1 MAVSVVHATVA
12 TLPDEPGA
20 EINKAEWNEAHTV
33 TGLGTMAEEDAADY
47 LAKADNL
54 SGLASASD
62 ARTNL
67 GLGTIAT
74 AAAADYT
81 TTAGLTAY
89 LASPPAIGGTAAA
102 AVTGTTITANT
113 KFVAPDG
120 AVGTPG
126 ITGSDADS
134 GLYWASSGVQ
144 TGIAVNG
151 VAKLITT
158 TAGVQTG
165 GVLTL
170 AISSAASGVAAIEG
184 TGSNTI
190 RFSQNGT
197 VTTNSRTEINKTVTG
212 ITDAAATATFTVT
225 IPNAAHT
232 ATVEFEL
239 TGIIGAGGAIG
250 AHEAAAT
257 TSGKIIVTRT
267 AGVNAVASAV
277 STAFGAVAANV
288 AGATTVT
295 VAAAVSAISG
305 AVGATNTFTINVT
318 ITKAG
323 GSSANHICLC
333 YAKVMNANASGVTIS

>member
-1 MAVSVVHATVA
+1 MAVVVTHNTPADGTFSASGSAAWDEDHAVA
-12 TLPDEPGA
+12 
-20 EINKAEWNEAHTV
+20 
-33 TGLGTMAEEDAADY
+33 GLGTMAEE
-47 LAKADNL
+47 
-54 SGLASASD
+54 
-62 ARTNL
+62 
-67 GLGTIAT
+67 
-74 AAAADYT
+74 AAADYT

-89 LASPPAIGGTAAA
+89 LASPPAIGGTAPA
-102 AVTGTTITANT
+102 AVTATTLIAGTSPTTLGNGTAAT
-113 KFVAPDG
+113 H
-120 AVGTPG
+120 
-126 ITGSDADS
+126 
-134 GLYWASSGVQ
+134 
-144 TGIAVNG
+144 
-151 VAKLITT
+151 
-158 TAGVQTG
+158 
-165 GVLTL
+165 TL
-170 AISSAASGVAAIEG
+170 ATNLSGATDPSIAFG
-184 TGSNTI
+184 
-190 RFSQNGT
+190 NGT
-197 VTTNSRTEINKTVTG
+197 VDVLIGSDTTRFGAGFFTISSTTSRFLWNNDVGVQRAAAKSLLFGGSSTSPGAATSRTEINKTVTG

-232 ATVEFEL
+232 ATIEFEL

-333 YAKVMNANASGVTIS
+333 YAKVMNSNASGVTIS

>member
-1 MAVSVVHATVA
+1 MAVSVTHATA
-12 TLPDEPGA
+12 ADGTFSASGTTAWD
-20 EINKAEWNEAHTV
+20 EAHTV
-33 TGLGTMAEEDAADY
+33 AGLGTMAEQDADSVAITGGAVDGATVGATTAAAGTFTTLIATTTPTTLGNGSAATHV
-47 LAKADNL
+47 LASNL
-54 SGLASASD
+54 SGASD
-62 ARTNL
+62 PQIAFSNAQL
-67 GLGTIAT
+67 AFGVSGTTYAYF
-74 AAAADYT
+74 AAD
-81 TTAGLTAY
+81 GLRLSNNGDAC
-89 LASPPAIGGTAAA
+89 IGR
-102 AVTGTTITANT
+102 
-113 KFVAPDG
+113 
-120 AVGTPG
+120 
-126 ITGSDADS
+126 
-134 GLYWASSGVQ
+134 
-144 TGIAVNG
+144 
-151 VAKLITT
+151 
-158 TAGVQTG
+158 
-165 GVLTL
+165 
-170 AISSAASGVAAIEG
+170 AASNSLVFAAFPPQA
-184 TGSNTI
+184 GS
-190 RFSQNGT
+190 
-197 VTTNSRTEINKTVTG
+197 VTSRTEINKTVTG

-232 ATVEFEL
+232 ATIEFEL

-333 YAKVMNANASGVTIS
+333 YAKVMNANASGVTIA

>member
-1 MAVSVVHATVA
+1 MAVVVTHNTAADGTFSAAGSAAWDENHAVA
-12 TLPDEPGA
+12 
-20 EINKAEWNEAHTV
+20 
-33 TGLGTMAEEDAADY
+33 GLGTMAEE
-47 LAKADNL
+47 
-54 SGLASASD
+54 
-62 ARTNL
+62 
-67 GLGTIAT
+67 
-74 AAAADYT
+74 AAADYT

-89 LASPPAIGGTAAA
+89 LASPPAIGGTAPA
-102 AVTGTTITANT
+102 AVTATTLIAGTSPTTLGNGTAATHTLATNLSGAT
-113 KFVAPDG
+113 DPSIVFANAQVGLNVSGTDQVVAGNGFARVAGALQFV
-120 AVGTPG
+120 
-126 ITGSDADS
+126 DS
-134 GLYWASSGVQ
+134 NC
-144 TGIAVNG
+144 GIAR
-151 VAKLITT
+151 
-158 TAGVQTG
+158 
-165 GVLTL
+165 
-170 AISSAASGVAAIEG
+170 AAINSLVFG
-184 TGSNTI
+184 VSVGAGAAI
-190 RFSQNGT
+190 
-197 VTTNSRTEINKTVTG
+197 SRTEINKTVTG
-212 ITDAAATATFTVT
+212 ITDAAATVTFTVT

-333 YAKVMNANASGVTIS
+333 YAKVMNANASGVTIA

>member
-1 MAVSVVHATVA
+1 MAVSVTHATAADGTFSASGA
-12 TLPDEPGA
+12 TAWD
-20 EINKAEWNEAHTV
+20 EAHTV
-33 TGLGTMAEEDAADY
+33 AGLGTMAEQ
-47 LAKADNL
+47 
-54 SGLASASD
+54 
-62 ARTNL
+62 
-67 GLGTIAT
+67 
-74 AAAADYT
+74 AAADYT

-102 AVTGTTITANT
+102 AVTGTTVTAT
-113 KFVAPDG
+113 TQAIAPQG
-120 AVGTPG
+120 SAATPG
-126 ITGSDADS
+126 YAFASATNTG
-134 GLYWASSGVQ
+134 LFVNSS
-144 TGIAVNG
+144 
-151 VAKLITT
+151 L
-158 TAGVQTG
+158 
-165 GVLTL
+165 
-170 AISSAASGVAAIEG
+170 
-184 TGSNTI
+184 
-190 RFSQNGT
+190 RFSVGGT
-197 VTTNSRTEINKTVTG
+197 QRGALTSASVFLLGSSLDAGLGRVGDNAFAFGNINTAAGAATTRTEINKTVTG

-232 ATVEFEL
+232 ATIEFEL

-333 YAKVMNANASGVTIS
+333 YAKVMNANASGVTIA

>member
-1 MAVSVVHATVA
+1 MAVVVTHNTPADGTFSASGSAAWDEDHAVA
-12 TLPDEPGA
+12 
-20 EINKAEWNEAHTV
+20 
-33 TGLGTMAEEDAADY
+33 GLGTMAEQ
-47 LAKADNL
+47 
-54 SGLASASD
+54 
-62 ARTNL
+62 
-67 GLGTIAT
+67 
-74 AAAADYT
+74 AAADYT

-102 AVTGTTITANT
+102 AVTGTTVTAT
-113 KFVAPDG
+113 GAIVPKLGTTSAVAIMPTGGDG
-120 AVGTPG
+120 NDGIYFPSISTMAWVQNGTERVRF
-126 ITGSDADS
+126 IDS
-134 GLYWASSGVQ
+134 GLSILSGFLAIGPAADTNIARVAANSLQFGAGSSG
-144 TGIAVNG
+144 NG
-151 VAKLITT
+151 AGATT
-158 TAGVQTG
+158 
-165 GVLTL
+165 
-170 AISSAASGVAAIEG
+170 
-184 TGSNTI
+184 
-190 RFSQNGT
+190 
-197 VTTNSRTEINKTVTG
+197 SRTEINKTVTG

-232 ATVEFEL
+232 ATIEFEL

-305 AVGATNTFTINVT
+305 AVGAANTFTINVT

-333 YAKVMNANASGVTIS
+333 YAKVMNANASGVTIA

>member
-1 MAVSVVHATVA
+1 MAVTVTHATA
-12 TLPDEPGA
+12 ADGTFSASGTTAWD
-20 EINKAEWNEAHTV
+20 EAHTV
-33 TGLGTMAEEDAADY
+33 AGLGTMAEQ
-47 LAKADNL
+47 
-54 SGLASASD
+54 
-62 ARTNL
+62 
-67 GLGTIAT
+67 
-74 AAAADYT
+74 AAADYT

-102 AVTGTTITANT
+102 AVTGTTVTAT
-113 KFVAPDG
+113 TAFSAPDG
-120 AVGTPG
+120 LVSAPTYRFDGESTVGWYQPSASAWAWTAGANATLQLTNNNCRLGSGGQFAWTNAAGATGGSVDTAMGRAAANSILFG
-126 ITGSDADS
+126 IS
-134 GLYWASSGVQ
+134 G
-144 TGIAVNG
+144 
-151 VAKLITT
+151 
-158 TAGVQTG
+158 TAGVPT
-165 GVLTL
+165 
-170 AISSAASGVAAIEG
+170 
-184 TGSNTI
+184 
-190 RFSQNGT
+190 
-197 VTTNSRTEINKTVTG
+197 SRTEINKTVTG

-333 YAKVMNANASGVTIS
+333 YAKVMNANASGVTIA